1 MTVIM
6 DSSRLEY
13 NHGVLFAAKVRQ
25 LLFSPVVSSTP
36 DDADSFWLI
45 ASFSR
50 SKFCLDSNSVSLILA
65 SVLGGESSLFPVVEV
80 DQWVFKFCVASYKVG
95 FMISALKSFACVD
108 FKIHFHLY
116 NETGFSHAKATVRVN
131 HTKDFQWVEVLSKRS
146 KKALSAF
153 ASSRGG
159 FPPLTGSNGVPLGP
173 ILSTPGKK
181 RDLNK

>member
-1 MTVIM
+1 M
-6 DSSRLEY
+6 DNARLEFS
-13 NHGVLFAAKVRQ
+13 HGISFAKKVQ
-25 LLFSPVVSSTP
+25 SLLRSPGTSPSAP
-36 DDADSFWLI
+36 ASSFWLFS
-45 ASFSR
+45 SFSR
-50 SKFCLDSNSVSLILA
+50 SKFRLDETTVELLLE
-65 SVLGGESSLFPVVEV
+65 SVLGGLAPLFFIAEI

-116 NETGFSHAKATVRVN
+116 NETGFSHAKATVRVD

-153 ASSRGG
+153 ASSRGD
-159 FPPLTGSNGVPLGP
+159 FPPLTGSNVVPLGP